1 MSTTIR
7 LARGGR
13 KKLPFYSIVVTNSRS
28 PRDSNF
34 LEKIGTYNPLLKD
47 DADKRVVINAERAK
61 YWLSVGAQPSDR
73 VHRFLH
79 KAGLIEAAP
88 RMRAERKPRK
98 EAKAEA

>member
-13 KKLPFYSIVVTNSRS
+13 KKLPVYSIIVTNSRS
-28 PRDSNF
+28 ARDSNYI
-34 LEKIGTYNPLLKD
+34 EKIGTYSPLLKD
-47 DADKRVVINAERAK
+47 ESDKRVVINAERAK

-79 KAGLIEAAP
+79 KAGLIATAP
-88 RMRAERKPRK
+88 HQRAERKPRK
-98 EAKAEA
+98 EAKEA